1 MDNLKSPEYRLLREK
16 FYAKNKIFKK
26 KEKILKENLFREENE
41 ILKTY
46 EEEIKNEFLDI
57 WKNHGNVKYTFCNMK
72 INLDPFKCINSASVM
87 TLKTP
92 KEILDLELIALKKF
106 PQEDEDGERF
116 KLEYRTEY
124 REIENKMKEELREL
138 KLYLRNSEV
147 GQIRDFQ
154 EKFNI
159 ISFDPRYFEK

>member
-1 MDNLKSPEYRLLREK
+1 MDNLKSPEYGLLREK
-16 FYAKNKIFKK
+16 FYANQKIFE
-26 KEKILKENLFREENE
+26 KEEKNLKENIFREENK

-46 EEEIKNEFLDI
+46 EQEIKNEFLDI
-57 WKNHGNVKYTFCNMK
+57 WKKYGNLEYTFCNME
-72 INLDPFKCINSASVM
+72 INLDPFNCRNHASVM
-87 TLKTP
+87 ILKTP
-92 KEILDLELIALKKF
+92 KEILDLELIALNF
-106 PQEDEDGERF
+106 PKEKREHY
-116 KLEYRTEY
+116 KLENEKEY
-124 REIENKMKEELREL
+124 KIVADKMKEELREL